1 MNTNEPLKEVT
12 DGKVDLAKLQPIVF
26 DAASLTYR
34 AIGEIVGKAWGDGKK
49 FTE

>member
-12 DGKVDLAKLQPIVF
+12 GRKVDLEKLQPIVF

-34 AIGEIVGKAWGDGKK
+34 AIGDIVGKAWGDGKK